1 MSFVEDRRIEDLER
15 LARSLCARV
24 NRLERTAVDE
34 YAPPPTAGPAP
45 TAPPASNA
53 APPARARA
61 RRPAAR
67 EPDRTALPTVEL
79 SIPPAR
85 RPGAA
90 PADDPRQRLEDL
102 LGGRMLAWLG
112 GAAVVTG
119 IVLFFAYAISRGW
132 IGETARIAG
141 GGTACLALLGL
152 GIWLHERRDRTEA
165 ARTVVAAAV
174 AGLFI
179 TVVVASRV
187 YDVVPTSG
195 GLALA
200 LAAGAVASAL
210 AVRWNARVIAAIGIG
225 GALLAPVLVGA
236 PEDGSTLA
244 ILFASALSAVAVL
257 LWRRWD
263 WLGFGA
269 LLVCAP
275 QWLTWLLAGQ
285 SVGGGLLALVAFGA
299 LGHVAAIGFELRLP
313 ETKLRASSSL
323 LLALNAAVLAIGGHA
338 ALADA
343 GRPIAAGLWIAALAA
358 AHLVLAFL
366 AGRFARVAVD
376 IRLLL
381 ATLGVVL
388 GDVAFALLAH
398 GPVLAAGFAATS
410 VLFARLVRRTGKR
423 PHTLALSELGL
434 GGHVAGALLVAVGQ
448 ATSVG
453 VLGQGGD
460 SVTATI
466 ALASVAAAAFTSAR
480 LTTASSHAWR
490 VLLDTVALAVTAYL
504 TAINVGG
511 AGLVIAWALEG
522 VALALIAR
530 RGDDDVAGIA
540 SLMFLAG
547 AGIHTLAIEA
557 PPRALA
563 LGVLDLAAAAAALGA
578 CIAGSTIIAQ
588 ARLRIF
594 ECETA
599 AWLTGSAALAFLY
612 LASIAIV
619 TAFQQEGQ
627 MMLSCL
633 WALAGVGT
641 LLLGLRSD
649 RRVLRRGG
657 LGLLLIT
664 AGKVF
669 LYDLST
675 LDSGYRIGSFIALGL
690 LLLLGAYA
698 YQRLRPPPPA
708 ADR

>member
-15 LARSLCARV
+15 VARSLTTRV
-24 NRLERTAVDE
+24 DRLERTAVGPD
-34 YAPPPTAGPAP
+34 APPPTAAP
-45 TAPPASNA
+45 GAPA
-53 APPARARA
+53 AP
-61 RRPAAR
+61 
-67 EPDRTALPTVEL
+67 LPTVDL
-79 SIPPAR
+79 SIPPPL

-90 PADDPRQRLEDL
+90 AAPAEEPRQRFEDL
-102 LGGRMLAWLG
+102 LGGRLLAWLG

-132 IGETARIAG
+132 IGETARVAG
-141 GGTACLALLGL
+141 GSAACLAFLGL
-152 GIWLHERRDRTEA
+152 GIWLHERRNRTEA

-187 YDVVPTSG
+187 YAVIPTAAG
-195 GLALA
+195 FALA
-200 LAAGAVASAL
+200 LAVGAVASAF

-236 PEDGSTLA
+236 PDDGSTLA

-263 WLGFGA
+263 WLGFGV

-299 LGHVAAIGFELRLP
+299 LGHVAALGFELRLP
-313 ETKLRASSSL
+313 ESKLRASSSL

-343 GRPIAAGLWIAALAA
+343 GRPIAAALWIAALAA
-358 AHLVLAFL
+358 AHLLLAFL
-366 AGRFARVAVD
+366 AGRSARVPAD

-398 GPVLAAGFAATS
+398 GPVLALGFAAAG
-410 VLFARLVRRTGKR
+410 VLFARLVAHTGKQ
-423 PHTLALSELGL
+423 PHTRAVSELGL
-434 GGHVAGALLVAVGQ
+434 GAHIAGALLVAVGQ
-448 ATSVG
+448 ATGFG
-453 VLGQGGD
+453 VLGQGDG
-460 SVTATI
+460 SVTATV
-466 ALASVAAAAFTSAR
+466 ALASVAAGAFTSAR

-490 VLLDTVALAVTAYL
+490 VLLDIVALAVTAYL
-504 TAINVGG
+504 TANNVGG
-511 AGLVIAWALEG
+511 AGLVIAWALEA
-522 VALALIAR
+522 VALAQIAR
-530 RGDDDVAGIA
+530 RSDDDLASIA

-547 AGIHTLAIEA
+547 AGIHALAIEA

-563 LGVLDLAAAAAALGA
+563 LGAPDLAAAAAALGA
-578 CIAGSTIIAQ
+578 CVAGSAIIAR
-588 ARLRIF
+588 ARLIIF
-594 ECETA
+594 ERETVAGLSA
-599 AWLTGSAALAFLY
+599 AAALAFLY
-612 LASIAIV
+612 LASVAIV
-619 TAFQQEGQ
+619 TAFQPTASQSAGTLLDLTVRQEGQ
-627 MMLSCL
+627 MILSCL

-641 LLLGLRSD
+641 LLLGLRGD
-649 RRVLRRGG
+649 RRVLRLGG

-698 YQRLRPPPPA
+698 YQRLRPPASA
-708 ADR
+708 AA